1 MRSCPSKKFKYASPK
16 NGCPVPGSTAIS
28 SFASK
33 SPIEVGFEQEKRNNT
48 IGISF
53 VKCFMIIVLFQL
65 FVSGE
70 RGIRTP
76 DIQRIYRISSAAHS
90 TRLCHLSKFMAKS
103 YAFLRTL
110 KKSCNIASDCFSITP
125 PLTVTLVLK
134 RGSPHN

>member
-1 MRSCPSKKFKYASPK
+1 MRNWPSKKFKYASPK
-16 NGCPVPGSTAIS
+16 NGCSVSGSIATP
-28 SFASK
+28 SFASN
-33 SPIEVGFEQEKRNNT
+33 SPIEVGFEHEKRNNT

-53 VKCFMIIVLFQL
+53 VKCFIFYLFEL

-76 DIQRIYRISSAAHS
+76 DIQKIYRISSAAHS
-90 TRLCHLSKFMAKS
+90 TRLCHLSKIMAKS

-110 KKSCNIASDCFSITP
+110 KKSCNIASVCFSITP
-125 PLTVTLVLK
+125 PLTATLVLN